1 MAHAAAQATARP
13 TTGPQATPAGQGT
26 VGASASVLDRG
37 PVAPVSDDGLFGAD
51 PLATDFGPGEIRGA
65 GRSPAAEPA
74 VLPASVQTPRQVTLQ
89 IAEMV
94 RTSGERA
101 VELRLHPEELGRV
114 QMTLSQ
120 DATGTLTVALN
131 VERPETLDL
140 LRRNIDLLGADL
152 RALGYE
158 SVDFSFQGGGSGGG
172 AGADPDGGAAHGAAV
187 APAARETDMAAARA
201 AGPQPIGRGAGA
213 PGDGIDIRI

>member
-1 MAHAAAQATARP
+1 
-13 TTGPQATPAGQGT
+13 
-26 VGASASVLDRG
+26 
-37 PVAPVSDDGLFGAD
+37 
-51 PLATDFGPGEIRGA
+51 
-65 GRSPAAEPA
+65 
-74 VLPASVQTPRQVTLQ
+74 
-89 IAEMV
+89 MV

-172 AGADPDGGAAHGAAV
+172 AGADPDGAAV